1 MSVFAMSSAVSISV
15 EIDSREIETKKIR
28 SKSASIQLKQK
39 RSIMNIEHIKKF
51 HCVHAENIIA
61 IQL

>member
-1 MSVFAMSSAVSISV
+1 MSVFAMSSAVSTLV

-39 RSIMNIEHIKKF
+39 EVS
-51 HCVHAENIIA
+51 
-61 IQL
+61 